1 MAYIIGALNF
11 KKSLLW
17 GGELLNFDEIYFQE
31 HQKQMLS
38 TLPSYSKALFC
49 FYTILAFV
57 HPFFVSPPNQWLM
70 SAVSAIT
77 AILFLCLYFYIKKK
91 DKCLTERDI
100 DILICIMALLAVIN
114 IFIHLILTQ
123 DMLQTT
129 NIVFICFALSAAGF
143 TIRFFFLIL
152 TFINCLWLLAVFV
165 FDLVS
170 QPTFIHFVFV
180 MAIGSFVSGIMAITR
195 YKVLRLSA
203 MEIMRRK
210 RVESKLRRANRQLNK
225 NANVDIL
232 TGLPNR
238 RAYNTFLQSRW
249 NKMARLDAPISLI
262 IADIDH
268 FKQFNDLYGH
278 QVGDEVLVIV
288 GEKLQQC
295 VRHSIDLVARF
306 GGEEFVVITPN
317 ISELEALQLA
327 ERMRKNIS
335 ELNFKTKKITI
346 SLGIATVYPDNS
358 IDHTTLFIKA
368 DKALYEAK
376 NRGRNK
382 VCQSQEQHQ

>member
-1 MAYIIGALNF
+1 
-11 KKSLLW
+11 
-17 GGELLNFDEIYFQE
+17 
-31 HQKQMLS
+31 MLS
-38 TLPSYSKALFC
+38 TLPSFSKALFC
-49 FYTILAFV
+49 FYAALAFV

-70 SAVSAIT
+70 SGVSATT

-91 DKCLTERDI
+91 GKSLTVRNI
-100 DILICIMALLAVIN
+100 DILICIMVVLAVIN
-114 IFIHLILTQ
+114 VFIHLIHTQ

-129 NIVFICFALSAAGF
+129 NIVFIWFALSAVGF
-143 TIRFFFLIL
+143 SIHFFFLML
-152 TFINCLWLLAVFV
+152 TFINCLWLLVVFV

-195 YKVLRLSA
+195 YKVLRFSA
-203 MEIMRRK
+203 IEIMRRK
-210 RVESKLRRANRQLNK
+210 RVESKLRLANRQLNE
-225 NANVDIL
+225 NANIDIL

-238 RAYNTFLQSRW
+238 RAYNTFLESKW

-306 GGEEFVVITPN
+306 GGEEFVAITPN
-317 ISELEALQLA
+317 MSELESLQLA
-327 ERMRKNIS
+327 ERMRKKIS

-346 SLGIATVYPDNS
+346 SLGIATVYPDS
-358 IDHTTLFIKA
+358 SSDYSTLFIKA

-382 VCQSQEQHQ
+382 VHQSQ